1 MDSER
6 PVRFS
11 GGRAPDT
18 GDRAFEK
25 RGQAT
30 MATRRKQG
38 GGSRLRAYGLLILVV
53 LGIACLVGWG
63 VGKVLIAPSPE
74 TTPRA
79 AAATALATQLATAD
93 GGVALP
99 VDYQTALDGLAAKC
113 TQDEATMAS
122 LVNKGHADLVAHG
135 IQTLTRIAML
145 QYLNG
150 EISAGQPKAD
160 CAPMLSTYVTANGG

>member
-1 MDSER
+1 
-6 PVRFS
+6 
-11 GGRAPDT
+11 
-18 GDRAFEK
+18 
-25 RGQAT
+25 

-79 AAATALATQLATAD
+79 AVSSALANQLADED

-99 VDYQTALDGLAAKC
+99 VDYQTALDSLSTKC
-113 TQDEATMAS
+113 TQDQAGMAA
-122 LVNKGHADLVAHG
+122 LVNKGHDDLVAHG
-135 IQTLTRIAML
+135 IMTLTRLAML

-150 EISAGQPKAD
+150 EMTGGQPKAD
-160 CAPMLSTYVTANGG
+160 CSPMLSTYVTSNGG